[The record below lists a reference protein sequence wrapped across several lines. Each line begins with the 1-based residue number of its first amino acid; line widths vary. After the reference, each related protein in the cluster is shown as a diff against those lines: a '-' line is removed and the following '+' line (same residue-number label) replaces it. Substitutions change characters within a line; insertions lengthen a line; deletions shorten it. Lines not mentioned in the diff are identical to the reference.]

1 MIVRFIFVK
10 YFQYI
15 TMTAESTHR
24 NVLIAMDGS
33 EYSDY
38 AFDCK
43 FFQWIFLLLSGVG
56 DLTSDHF

>member
-1 MIVRFIFVK
+1 
-10 YFQYI
+10 
-15 TMTAESTHR
+15 MTAESTHR

-43 FFQWIFLLLSGVG
+43 FNLDFFSG
-56 DLTSDHF
+56 